1 MILPLLSFLIH
12 SWTFKPTM
20 VGSDLFSGCCH
31 MFLTL
36 SDVLGWWVLLVFWIW
51 WVWWV
56 LWVRVGGCGI
66 LSFPNPLD
74 LGSGLVLRTPWER
87 PIWLSYMIW
96 TTNTASHF
104 YLIVWYQK
112 IVDGA
117 TRTFVHFCLYAL
129 LDLWERAMYFYLKIK
144 RNGFWEQN
152 FSFSPQLQLVI
163 LTIKLFGIT
172 WLSEL

>member
-112 IVDGA
+112 IEMENIC
-117 TRTFVHFCLYAL
+117 TFLSLCPAALLCLYIWKTDSGSRSFPFLLNSKAGYSQDQIIWHHLIVRAL
-129 LDLWERAMYFYLKIK
+129 
-144 RNGFWEQN
+144 
-152 FSFSPQLQLVI
+152 V
-163 LTIKLFGIT
+163 
-172 WLSEL
+172 